1 MLRQK
6 REFFWYFPNKNESS
20 PLIIWLQGGPGS
32 SSMIGLFH
40 ELGPITL
47 TANGLRKSMYSW
59 NENFSLLFIDNPVG
73 TGYSFVKNVERT
85 ETVKFKNDV
94 YVNGTSIGSPDI
106 KNIFKNLNWKTKDFK
121 NCQGTLFLE
130 SVDDMDAV
138 FDGGAKTLPLYNN
151 GFCQN
156 QEAVSRDIYLFL
168 EKFYQIF
175 PEVKKNVLYI
185 AGESYAGKYVPS
197 LANYIDEKNKE
208 VNDKINLGGIIIG
221 NGLTDPRSQ
230 ILSHSPLAYA
240 LGLVST
246 SQAKE
251 LDRLAQ
257 QTVYWIDCKDYL
269 KGSASRMELFSY
281 FKNVTNDI
289 NFYDIRSYGGND
301 WSLMDNLL
309 SNEQFKRA
317 INVPKEVKFF
327 KDPLVAATLAEDI
340 MKSEVHKF
348 PTLLDDAKIKI
359 LLYQGNF
366 DYRDGVLSST
376 KWIEE
381 GIRWSG
387 SKEFS
392 KAERKIRN
400 RSWSRKYKNLN
411 WWVINGAGHLAPKDQ
426 GEVVKIMIE
435 EFIGEN

>member
-151 GFCQN
+151 GRVVCWK
-156 QEAVSRDIYLFL
+156 IC
-168 EKFYQIF
+168 
-175 PEVKKNVLYI
+175 
-185 AGESYAGKYVPS
+185 
-197 LANYIDEKNKE
+197 ANYIDEKNKE

-301 WSLMDNLL
+301 WSVMDNLL